1 MLPDN
6 ARSSKN
12 TARGL
17 PEECLKPHSGVVER
31 PRFAPQPEVLPQHC
45 SGECS
50 SCEVRVAIGQDG
62 HDLGRPRPDASRAF
76 APPGAGLPFGMD
88 RLPSI
93 MLGGAISKGPEA
105 SGRNG
110 RAVPGG
116 IVTHHYHPP
125 AAVGTRSGRVGPSA
139 TAGSSVRMFDSGH
152 VKTVGGTWSLSS
164 GNEPEDQC
172 ATCVLAVG
180 QG

>member
-1 MLPDN
+1 
-6 ARSSKN
+6 
-12 TARGL
+12 
-17 PEECLKPHSGVVER
+17 
-31 PRFAPQPEVLPQHC
+31 
-45 SGECS
+45 
-50 SCEVRVAIGQDG
+50 
-62 HDLGRPRPDASRAF
+62 
-76 APPGAGLPFGMD
+76 MD

-116 IVTHHYHPP
+116 IVTHDYHPP

-139 TAGSSVRMFDSGH
+139 TAGSSVRMIDSGH

-164 GNEPEDQC
+164 GNESGDPCSISGLRDRSLC
-172 ATCVLAVG
+172 G
-180 QG
+180 QGVLIVLGLRMSHPFGASGSTSVEAQPLTWVVR